1 MPQDRTK
8 WPKTVFERRP
18 LLLCSELDKMIS
30 RGPQSFLEA
39 NHKIQEVKHCGIR
52 KARL

>member
-1 MPQDRTK
+1 MPKDRTE

-18 LLLCSELDKMIS
+18 LLLCSELEKMIS
-30 RGPQSFLEA
+30 TGPQPFLEA
-39 NHKIQEVKHCGIR
+39 PHKRVKVQNYGIR

>member
-18 LLLCSELDKMIS
+18 LLLCSGLEKMLS
-30 RGPQSFLEA
+30 AGPQSFLAA
-39 NHKIQEVKHCGIR
+39 NHKIKEVKHCGIR
-52 KARL
+52 EKRL